1 MSSTTTTLQDAK
13 IRADIDRSLRHPVMF
28 FMTSGAA
35 WLAVSIIL
43 GIISSAKV
51 HSPGFLS
58 SYGWLTYGRVQPA
71 HLSALVYGWGF
82 QAAFGVII
90 WLMARLSRQQCKSA
104 GTILTAGHV
113 WNLAVS
119 VGLIWILGGG
129 GSGIPW
135 MEFPRFIWPV
145 LLVTY
150 FVIIVW
156 SFIQFRVRPAGYVYI
171 TQWYLMAAIVWFPWV
186 FLTANMLVH
195 LIPGHP
201 VMVAAV
207 AAWYKYAILFLFFA
221 PVALGAAY
229 YLAPKVTGRPVHSYA
244 LAKLGFWSL
253 AVIAPWAGM
262 QKLMGAP
269 VPYFLPYLGAAAT
282 ALLFIPA
289 FTSAMNIIQTS
300 LSAPKIMEQSPSLR
314 FTLAGIIGL
323 IVLGFA
329 SLFLNLPGST
339 LKLSQFSMSDYGYD
353 ILAIYGF
360 FSFVMFGAI
369 YFIVPRITRREWL
382 SRRLITMHFFF
393 SVYGI
398 ITVAILALFGGLMEG
413 VGQEEFLSPWQNV
426 ATRSYPYAILITVA
440 WCFILFSNVFFFLHL
455 ALMWLRLGRRSSH
468 PTLLATHHGVS
479 SPHGAEGDIDN
490 AGPGSADAHAH
501 AH

>member
-1 MSSTTTTLQDAK
+1 M
-13 IRADIDRSLRHPVMF
+13 
-28 FMTSGAA
+28 
-35 WLAVSIIL
+35 
-43 GIISSAKV
+43 
-51 HSPGFLS
+51 
-58 SYGWLTYGRVQPA
+58 
-71 HLSALVYGWGF
+71 
-82 QAAFGVII
+82 
-90 WLMARLSRQQCKSA
+90 
-104 GTILTAGHV
+104 
-113 WNLAVS
+113 
-119 VGLIWILGGG
+119 
-129 GSGIPW
+129 
-135 MEFPRFIWPV
+135 
-145 LLVTY
+145 
-150 FVIIVW
+150 
-156 SFIQFRVRPAGYVYI
+156 
-171 TQWYLMAAIVWFPWV
+171 
-186 FLTANMLVH
+186 
-195 LIPGHP
+195 
-201 VMVAAV
+201 
-207 AAWYKYAILFLFFA
+207 
-221 PVALGAAY
+221 
-229 YLAPKVTGRPVHSYA
+229 
-244 LAKLGFWSL
+244 
-253 AVIAPWAGM
+253 
-262 QKLMGAP
+262 
-269 VPYFLPYLGAAAT
+269 
-282 ALLFIPA
+282 
-289 FTSAMNIIQTS
+289 
-300 LSAPKIMEQSPSLR
+300 
-314 FTLAGIIGL
+314 
-323 IVLGFA
+323 VLGFA
-329 SLFLNLPGST
+329 SVLLNLPGST